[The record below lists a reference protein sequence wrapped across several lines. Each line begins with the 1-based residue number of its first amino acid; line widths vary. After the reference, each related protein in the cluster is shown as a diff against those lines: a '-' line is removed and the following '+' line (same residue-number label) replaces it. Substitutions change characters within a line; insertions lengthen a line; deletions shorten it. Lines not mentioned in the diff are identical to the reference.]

1 MLIETKQSKAGETTA
16 TGDQFH
22 EVQTTWMDFL
32 ANLFHFKH
40 GSAAYAL
47 DPTKWKSVPLYV
59 KNYADNSVVNELF
72 FYIFSRTVD

>member
-1 MLIETKQSKAGETTA
+1 MKPWLLATNLMRSKRVE
-16 TGDQFH
+16 
-22 EVQTTWMDFL
+22 TTWMDFL

-59 KNYADNSVVNELF
+59 KNYADNSVVNEVF
-72 FYIFSRTVD
+72 FYIFSRTVESGVD